1 MTIKKFN
8 ETYLYKKMPDYEKDI
23 QSMIITGERLDKTNN
38 SFADI
43 KYEVKRK
50 NVDST
55 LVKLLDSERIVL
67 VIPNKPLPRSF
78 RVITA
83 KDIKN
88 DRKVKV
94 FIDCTGIILSEG
106 NNYRFANL
114 SSAVNILISYLIA
127 ARTSF
132 IIEAKPTLLNMN
144 STLTQSG
151 TRAFAAMI
159 NYVVDYIGKININIS
174 ARNKSLYLAS
184 LYYQI
189 NLLGKD
195 IDSKSVQ
202 DTAMKISNISER
214 EANIIELDIEKD
226 SFDDIEKF
234 ILLLQNILHVK
245 GLTIDSFI
253 EKWMFLFGTSTIFAL
268 ELFPYFA
275 QTISDAYIGAYL
287 NNQKTIEKVTKQ
299 NMVEFTK
306 TLIRIG
312 ADS

>member
-1 MTIKKFN
+1 MSIKKFN

-23 QSMIITGERLDKTNN
+23 YSMIVKGERINKANDT
-38 SFADI
+38 FEDI

-78 RVITA
+78 RVVAA
-83 KDIKN
+83 KDVRHDKKI
-88 DRKVKV
+88 KV
-94 FIDCTGIILSEG
+94 FIDCTGIILPTATG
-106 NNYRFANL
+106 YKFANI
-114 SSAVNILISYLIA
+114 SSAVNIFISYLIA

-132 IIEAKPTLLNMN
+132 IMEAKPTLLTMN

-151 TRAFAAMI
+151 TRTFAAMV

-174 ARNKSLYLAS
+174 SRNKSLYLAS
-184 LYYQI
+184 IYYQV

-195 IDSKSVQ
+195 IESKSVKE
-202 DTAMKISNISER
+202 TAIKIANISER
-214 EANIIELDIEKD
+214 EANIIELDFTQD
-226 SFDDIEKF
+226 SFK
-234 ILLLQNILHVK
+234 NIDRFVELMKDVLHVK

-299 NMVEFTK
+299 NMIEFTK